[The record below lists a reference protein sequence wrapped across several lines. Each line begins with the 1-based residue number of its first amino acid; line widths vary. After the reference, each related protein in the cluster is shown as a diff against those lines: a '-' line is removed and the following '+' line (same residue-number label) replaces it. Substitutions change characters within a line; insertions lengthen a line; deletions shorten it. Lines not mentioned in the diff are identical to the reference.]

1 MKRSLPGGLIV
12 WLGPLAFLG
21 FTALVLNRNWQRL
34 PDRFP
39 VHWGIQGP
47 DRWVAT
53 TPANVYGML
62 AAGAAICLLMIVT
75 AIMASR
81 ARVSASAKPAVFVL
95 LGAAYVVAFA
105 FGLMPLSILYPINV
119 GATLFAVSALL
130 IIGTVVLAIRAAR
143 MPSDETA
150 PPSSPDH
157 WHWGI
162 FYYNPADPEVIVERR
177 LGYGYT
183 FNMARPAAW
192 LLTAG
197 FLLIPLLFAVLLR

>member
-1 MKRSLPGGLIV
+1 MRNSLPGGLTV
-12 WLGPLAFLG
+12 WLGPLGFLV
-21 FTALVLNRNWQRL
+21 FTAVALNRNWNRL
-34 PDRFP
+34 PERFP
-39 VHWGIQGP
+39 VHWGISGP
-47 DRWVAT
+47 DRWAAT

-119 GATLFAVSALL
+119 GATLFAVTAVL
-130 IIGTVVLAIRAAR
+130 IIGSVVLAIRAAR
-143 MPSDETA
+143 MPSSETGPA
-150 PPSSPDH
+150 SSPDH

-177 LGYGYT
+177 LGYGFT

-192 LLTAG
+192 LLTAA
-197 FLLIPLLFAVLLR
+197 FLLIPFLFAVLLK